1 MALQKQVGLYYAP
14 AVPGDRATQNPVIY
28 TQGNPRAEGDITV
41 GHFVFAGTDP
51 FRQVKASTTGK
62 DAPIGFVERILA
74 YYNYNLISPGTMTI
88 PDQTDVTIAVRGDY
102 WCAPTNQ
109 NAATGQTV
117 FASTTD
123 GSIQTADAK
132 ATIEGHVKTDWV
144 VKYYDADSNLAIIS
158 NWHAA

>member
-28 TQGNPRAEGDITV
+28 TQGNPRAEGEITI

-62 DAPIGFVERILA
+62 SAPVGFVERILA
-74 YYNYNLISPGTMTI
+74 YYNYNLTSPATMTI
-88 PDQTDVTIAVRGDY
+88 PDQTDVTIAARGDF

-109 NAATGQTV
+109 SASTGQTV

-123 GSIQTADAK
+123 GSIQTGDAK
-132 ATIEGHVKTDWV
+132 TPIEGHVKTDWI
-144 VKYYDADSNLAIIS
+144 VKYYDTDSNLALIS
-158 NWHAA
+158 NWQTA

>member
-28 TQGNPRAEGDITV
+28 TQGNPQAEGEITI
-41 GHFVFAGTDP
+41 GHFVFAGTDT

-62 DAPIGFVERILA
+62 DAPVGFMERILA
-74 YYNYNLISPGTMTI
+74 YYNYNLISPGTMDI
-88 PDQTDVTIAVRGDY
+88 PDQTDVTVAVRGDF

-109 NAATGQTV
+109 NASIGQAV

-132 ATIEGHVKTDWV
+132 ATLDGHVKTSWI
-144 VKYYDADSNLAIIS
+144 VKYYDADSSLAIIS
-158 NWHAA
+158 NWQTA

>member
-28 TQGNPRAEGDITV
+28 TQGNPRAEGDITI

-51 FRQVKASTTGK
+51 FRQVKTSTVGK
-62 DAPIGFVERILA
+62 DAPVGFVERILA
-74 YYNYNLISPGTMTI
+74 YYNYNLISPGTMEI
-88 PDQTDVTIAVRGDY
+88 PDQTDVTVAVRGDF
-102 WCAPTNQ
+102 WCAPSNQ
-109 NAATGQTV
+109 NVTIDQAV
-117 FASTTD
+117 FASTAD

-132 ATIEGHVKTDWV
+132 ATLDGYVKTGWI

-158 NWHAA
+158 NWQTA

>member
-28 TQGNPRAEGDITV
+28 TQGNPRAEGDITI

-62 DAPIGFVERILA
+62 DAPVGFVERILA
-74 YYNYNLISPGTMTI
+74 YYNYNLISPGAMDI
-88 PDQTDVTIAVRGDY
+88 PDQTDVTVAVRGDF
-102 WCAPTNQ
+102 WCAPSNQ
-109 NAATGQTV
+109 NVAIDQAV

-132 ATIEGHVKTDWV
+132 ATLDGYVKTSWT

-158 NWHAA
+158 NWQTA